1 MNRDVCASELPR
13 EDTQDQGEEQD
24 KAEKKLSRDG
34 VQELSSLG
42 WTPGE
47 LWGMNDIEF
56 VASRLCRGQWAMPGH
71 GDRAVASQA
80 SPGDVDPNSQ
90 SQQCPQ
96 RRGIWRLLHPSCL
109 WSKEGCTLQGA
120 SPVA

>member
-1 MNRDVCASELPR
+1 MNRDGCASELPR

-47 LWGMNDIEF
+47 LQGMNDIEF
-56 VASRLCRGQWAMPGH
+56 VASTLCRGQWAIPGH

-80 SPGDVDPNSQ
+80 SLGNVDPNSQ

-96 RRGIWRLLHPSCL
+96 RRGTWRLLHPSWL
-109 WSKEGCTLQGA
+109 
-120 SPVA
+120 